1 MIYIGEKQ
9 KLRVLEK
16 SDIGVY
22 LSEAGDPTE
31 KVLLPRRQVPEQ
43 GLELGDMLDV
53 FIYKDSE
60 DRPVATREE
69 PKLTIGEVGILEVV
83 ETTEIGAFLD
93 WGLPK
98 DLFLPFIEQ
107 TEKVTQGKKYLV
119 GVYLDKS
126 ERLCATMKVSSF
138 LIVDSPYKENDKVKG
153 TVYSIDDEFGAFV
166 AVDNKYEALLPQK
179 EMDNEIKIGAVI
191 EARVTGVKEDGKLDL
206 SVRKKA
212 YKQMKDDTK
221 VLLDIII
228 ENGGELSLNDKSS
241 PEDIKKQTNMS
252 KNAFKRAVG
261 GLFKERKIEF
271 TESGI
276 KKV

>member
-1 MIYIGEKQ
+1 MIDIGEKQ

-22 LSEAGDPTE
+22 LSEVDDRTD
-31 KVLLPRRQVPEQ
+31 KVLLPRKQVPE
-43 GLELGDMLDV
+43 GLEVGDIIDV
-53 FIYKDSE
+53 FVYKDSE

-69 PKLTIGEVGILEVV
+69 PKLTIGELGILEVIEV
-83 ETTEIGAFLD
+83 TDIGAFLD

-98 DLFLPFIEQ
+98 DLFLPFKEQ
-107 TEKVTQGKKYLV
+107 TLSVEEGKSYLF

-138 LIVDSPYKENDKVKG
+138 LVVDSPYKESDKVKG
-153 TVYSIDDEFGAFV
+153 MVYSIDEEIGAFV
-166 AVDNKYEALLPQK
+166 AVDNKYEALIPKK
-179 EMDNEIKIGAVI
+179 EMDNEIAIGLTV
-191 EARVTGVKEDGKLDL
+191 EARVTAVKEDGKLDL
-206 SVRKKA
+206 SVKKKA

-221 VLLDIII
+221 ILLDILV
-228 ENGGELSLNDKSS
+228 ENGGEMSLNDKSS
-241 PEDIKKQTNMS
+241 PEDIKRQTNMS

-271 TESGI
+271 TENGI
-276 KKV
+276 RKI